1 MGETLRATDIDVAG
15 WGKSQSSPRRRGIQ
29 PGPCLVLGIA
39 ALGVLP
45 GCDSTSFV
53 PSRPPELSPS
63 PTAAAKTSGAA
74 PSPWVPPAT
83 TTPAAAAGT
92 KTPATPTVVRARLVE
107 LILARPA
114 SLDRSY
120 LEQFLRRETGIKKCA
135 FRVYPRDNQ
144 PVSPVQLAG
153 EIRTAANRSTGA
165 LILEPVDVPEV
176 REALREAESRGLGVV
191 LLDSPLPATS
201 PGKPYPFVTFK
212 GFAEAAKQLVE
223 TVADDARVLRLPAD
237 GTTLVIENRDQ
248 DSYSRDRLESITSA
262 LKAAGRA
269 YDIVSFDGEQKG
281 ATEVVLEYLKTH
293 PKLTVILADHD
304 FGVAGA
310 FDAREQWKK
319 TNKNIFAI
327 GGYFACDVRLTQ
339 RVKDHV
345 QGLVDRNVEGY
356 ARKALQVALDLM
368 DGKPVPERALVD
380 VRFIHTPPPFIPPPS
395 SEGTAGNKLEGAVR
409 EYPKPFPPAGTPSE
423 PKPKP

>member
-1 MGETLRATDIDVAG
+1 
-15 WGKSQSSPRRRGIQ
+15 
-29 PGPCLVLGIA
+29 
-39 ALGVLP
+39 
-45 GCDSTSFV
+45 
-53 PSRPPELSPS
+53 
-63 PTAAAKTSGAA
+63 
-74 PSPWVPPAT
+74 
-83 TTPAAAAGT
+83 
-92 KTPATPTVVRARLVE
+92 LVE

-135 FRVYPRDNQ
+135 FRV
-144 PVSPVQLAG
+144 VSPQDNEPMSPGQFAS

-165 LILEPVDVPEV
+165 LIVEPVDVPEV

-223 TVADDARVLRLPAD
+223 TVADDARVLHLPAD
-237 GTTLVIENRDQ
+237 GTTLVVENRDR
-248 DSYSRDRLESITSA
+248 DFYSRDRLESITSA

-269 YDIVSFDGEQKG
+269 YDIVSFDGEQKE
-281 ATEVVLEYLKTH
+281 AAKLVLEYLKTH

-310 FDAREQWKK
+310 FSAREQWRK
-319 TNKNIFAI
+319 TSKNMFAI
-327 GGYFACDVRLTQ
+327 GGYFACDARLSQ
-339 RVKDHV
+339 HVKDRV

-380 VRFIHTPPPFIPPPS
+380 VRFIHTPPPLTSPPS
-395 SEGTAGNKLEGAVR
+395 S
-409 EYPKPFPPAGTPSE
+409 
-423 PKPKP
+423 